1 MTYGTGNSLRRPSA
15 EAGGLCVSRL
25 WRICT
30 AFAFNEMTGKLK
42 ADIFLVVAIF
52 AVKKQCE
59 SEPAHLFFW
68 NINRSKHR
76 GCFL

>member
-1 MTYGTGNSLRRPSA
+1 MERVIPLGDRQRRLA
-15 EAGGLCVSRL
+15 VFCVSRL

-42 ADIFLVVAIF
+42 ADILLVAAIF